1 MNACM
6 YACMYACVPGG
17 EVLSMRVELS
27 RMFFVD
33 EGSVYGWMDGW
44 VVCGFLVVFFV
55 PHTTW
60 SRVGRLSLL
69 RAVGAISACDGFVG
83 LQRG

>member
-1 MNACM
+1 M
-6 YACMYACVPGG
+6 YVCMYACVPGG

-69 RAVGAISACDGFVG
+69 RAVGAICACDGFVG
-83 LQRG
+83 LHRG